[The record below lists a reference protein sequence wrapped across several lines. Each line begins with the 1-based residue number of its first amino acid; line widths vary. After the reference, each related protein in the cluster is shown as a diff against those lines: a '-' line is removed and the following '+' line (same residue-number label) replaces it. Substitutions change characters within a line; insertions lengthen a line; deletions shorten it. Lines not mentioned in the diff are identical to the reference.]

1 MASLLRRSV
10 RRAQAGL
17 NREQQQGIVAA
28 AERGGA
34 IGRAKLKVHGVEDY
48 AALMASLRLP
58 DPKMMDVAVP
68 ANMRQGLHQ
77 EEVARRGWAYSTD
90 EAKGLV
96 GRRVAL
102 INLREKA
109 ERDRA
114 GTIPG
119 SVHGPLRRSA
129 GQYRRPRPHARND
142 RQDDRLLLRFR
153 RALGHG
159 SAGRPGLATARHI
172 EGRMAA
178 WLTAGGEA
186 G

>member
-1 MASLLRRSV
+1 M
-10 RRAQAGL
+10 
-17 NREQQQGIVAA
+17 
-28 AERGGA
+28 GA
-34 IGRAKLKVHGVEDY
+34 LGTLVLELKLKVHGVEDY

-102 INLREKA
+102 IDLREKA

-114 GTIPG
+114 G
-119 SVHGPLRRSA
+119 SVHAPYADLQDNIDDGGLIHELAMTGKMIVFYCPFGERSA
-129 GQYRRPRPHARND
+129 MAVKAAPDSPPPRT
-142 RQDDRLLLRFR
+142 LR
-153 RALGHG
+153 
-159 SAGRPGLATARHI
+159 
-172 EGRMAA
+172 AA
-178 WLTAGGEA
+178 WRRG
-186 G
+186 

>member
-1 MASLLRRSV
+1 LISALSGRRRFPV
-10 RRAQAGL
+10 DF
-17 NREQQQGIVAA
+17 
-28 AERGGA
+28 
-34 IGRAKLKVHGVEDY
+34 KVHDVEDY

-96 GRRVAL
+96 GRWVAL
-102 INLREKA
+102 IDLREKA

-119 SVHGPLRRSA
+119 SVHAPYADLQDNIDDGGLIHELAMTGKMIVFYCAFGERSA
-129 GQYRRPRPHARND
+129 MAVQAAPDSPPPRT
-142 RQDDRLLLRFR
+142 LR
-153 RALGHG
+153 
-159 SAGRPGLATARHI
+159 
-172 EGRMAA
+172 AA
-178 WLTAGGEA
+178 WRRG
-186 G
+186 

>member
-1 MASLLRRSV
+1 M
-10 RRAQAGL
+10 
-17 NREQQQGIVAA
+17 
-28 AERGGA
+28 
-34 IGRAKLKVHGVEDY
+34 HDVEDY

-68 ANMRQGLHQ
+68 ANMRQGPHQ

-102 INLREKA
+102 IDLREKA

-119 SVHGPLRRSA
+119 SVHAP
-129 GQYRRPRPHARND
+129 Y
-142 RQDDRLLLRFR
+142 
-153 RALGHG
+153 
-159 SAGRPGLATARHI
+159 
-172 EGRMAA
+172 
-178 WLTAGGEA
+178 
-186 G
+186 